1 MESYKLYINKKD
13 NDEKNIDFKLNGI
26 NKNLVEQ
33 TNKSIENSRL
43 NSNFDSQM
51 YLDSVVGNRVSRLQN
66 KNSRIS
72 NMVGNK
78 AIAFSS
84 LVE

>member
-26 NKNLVEQ
+26 NKNLVEM
-33 TNKSIENSRL
+33 TNKSIEKSRI
-43 NSNFDSQM
+43 NSNFDNQM
-51 YLDSVVGNRVSRLQN
+51 YLESLVGNRISRLQN

-78 AIAFSS
+78 AISFSS

>member
-1 MESYKLYINKKD
+1 
-13 NDEKNIDFKLNGI
+13 
-26 NKNLVEQ
+26 
-33 TNKSIENSRL
+33 
-43 NSNFDSQM
+43 M

>member
-1 MESYKLYINKKD
+1 METYKLYINKKD

-26 NKNLVEQ
+26 NKNLVEM
-33 TNKSIENSRL
+33 TNKSIEKSRI
-43 NSNFDSQM
+43 NSNFDNQM
-51 YLDSVVGNRVSRLQN
+51 YLESLVGNRISRLQN
-66 KNSRIS
+66 KKSRIS

-78 AIAFSS
+78 AISFSS

>member
-51 YLDSVVGNRVSRLQN
+51 YLDSVVGNRISRLQN

>member
-26 NKNLVEQ
+26 NKNLVEM
-33 TNKSIENSRL
+33 TNKSIENSRV
-43 NSNFDSQM
+43 NSNFDNRM
-51 YLDSVVGNRVSRLQN
+51 YLDSLVGHRISRLQN

-72 NMVGNK
+72 NMIGNK
-78 AIAFSS
+78 AVAFSS

>member
-13 NDEKNIDFKLNGI
+13 NDEKNMLFKLNGI
-26 NKNLVEQ
+26 NKELVEK
-33 TNKSIENSRL
+33 TNKSIENSRV
-43 NSNFDSQM
+43 NSNFDSQI
-51 YLDSVVGNRVSRLQN
+51 YLDSVVGHRISRLQN

-72 NMVGNK
+72 NMIGNK